1 MTAPQKPAPRTIRFD
16 LKAPYEGFYVEAR
29 ADFPARTLAD
39 LSSGDF
45 SKAMT
50 AFDKLVVSHNLTD
63 TENQPVKSVMD
74 ADPYEL
80 VTKAMEG
87 WVEALGKLPPR

>member
-1 MTAPQKPAPRTIRFD
+1 MTAPQKPVARTIRFD
-16 LKAPYEGFYVEAR
+16 LKAPYAGFYVEAK

-45 SKAMT
+45 SKAMV
-50 AFDKLVVSHNLTD
+50 AFDRLVISHNLTD
-63 TENQPVKSVMD
+63 ANDNKVESLMD

-87 WVEALGKLPPR
+87 WIEALGKLPPR

>member
-45 SKAMT
+45 AKAMT

-63 TENQPVKSVMD
+63 NDNQVVKSVMD

-80 VTKAMEG
+80 VTKALVG

>member
-1 MTAPQKPAPRTIRFD
+1 MTAPQKPAARTIRYE
-16 LKAPYEGFYVEAR
+16 LKDPYAGFYVEAR

-45 SKAMT
+45 SRAML
-50 AFDKLVVSHNLTD
+50 AFDKLIVSHNLTD
-63 TENQPVKSVMD
+63 NANNRVESVMD

-87 WVEALGKLPPR
+87 WVEQLGKLPPR

>member
-1 MTAPQKPAPRTIRFD
+1 MSLPQKPPARTIRYD
-16 LKAPYEGFYVEAR
+16 LKAPYEGFYIEAK

-39 LSSGDF
+39 LTSGEF
-45 SKAMT
+45 AKAMA

-63 TENQPVKSVMD
+63 TENQPVKSIMD
-74 ADPYEL
+74 ADPYEM
-80 VTKAMEG
+80 VTKGMEG

>member
-1 MTAPQKPAPRTIRFD
+1 MTAPQKPAARTIRYD

-45 SKAMT
+45 AKAMT

-63 TENQPVKSVMD
+63 ADDQVVKSVMD

>member
-45 SKAMT
+45 AKAMT
-50 AFDKLVVSHNLTD
+50 AFELNIRIVGYAVR
-63 TENQPVKSVMD
+63 SV
-74 ADPYEL
+74 
-80 VTKAMEG
+80 G
-87 WVEALGKLPPR
+87 R

>member
-1 MTAPQKPAPRTIRFD
+1 MTAPQKPNARTIRFD
-16 LKAPYEGFYVEAR
+16 LKAPYEGFYVEAK

-45 SKAMT
+45 SKAML
-50 AFDKLVVSHNLTD
+50 AFDKLVISHNLTD
-63 TENQPVKSVMD
+63 AEDNKVQSLMD
-74 ADPYEL
+74 ADPYDL

-87 WVEALGKLPPR
+87 WVDALGKLPPR